1 MPTCQGV
8 QEMKLNRRGKRVRAV
23 VLYVLI
29 LSALYAVSASLG
41 VWDIPESCLVD
52 GVGCPAGYPAP

>member
-23 VLYVLI
+23 VIYVLI
-29 LSALYAVSASLG
+29 LIALFAITDAMG
-41 VWDIPESCLVD
+41 IWEIPESCLVD
-52 GVGCPAGYPAP
+52 RVGCPDGYPRY

>member
-8 QEMKLNRRGKRVRAV
+8 QEMKLNRRGKQVRAV

-29 LSALYAVSASLG
+29 LSTLYAVSASLG